1 MIFSTLLLSF
11 VLPQVEAVETVWV
24 AKAAKVYTADD
35 AGMINNGL
43 VIVRGQKIVWVGP
56 ASEAEVGEDVSVV
69 DLGDLWLVPGLI
81 EPHNHVAGGL
91 RALNDTVFLANPELH
106 TQEVLEP
113 ENPLLLDGLAG
124 GVTSA
129 LFIPGSGSNMGGFGM
144 LVKTSGKTVAEMT
157 VRSPGSLK
165 VAQAGNPERWGYG
178 VGRALMNWNTRNTFE
193 KGLGWAE
200 DYAAGKT
207 AWDPQW
213 ADFAKLRD
221 NSVPV
226 SVHTQIYQVV
236 MTTITMLKRDL
247 GLDAFI
253 DHGTFDGYKNGPLA
267 VKYGVAVMNGPRQ
280 FWFDR
285 STSRIEGCAAGW
297 AKNEGIVLGYNTDA
311 PVIPQEEL
319 PFQAAMGV
327 RLGAG
332 NAESALKGMTAYAA
346 DALNMDDIAGILKP
360 GLDADF
366 VAWTGDPVDPRSHVV
381 EVWVRGESV
390 YKAEEGRRF

>member
-1 MIFSTLLLSF
+1 M
-11 VLPQVEAVETVWV
+11 
-24 AKAAKVYTADD
+24 
-35 AGMINNGL
+35 
-43 VIVRGQKIVWVGP
+43 
-56 ASEAEVGEDVSVV
+56 
-69 DLGDLWLVPGLI
+69 
-81 EPHNHVAGGL
+81 
-91 RALNDTVFLANPELH
+91 
-106 TQEVLEP
+106 
-113 ENPLLLDGLAG
+113 
-124 GVTSA
+124 
-129 LFIPGSGSNMGGFGM
+129 
-144 LVKTSGKTVAEMT
+144 KTSGKTVAEMT